1 MSSASTRT
9 ARRSFTTVKEPD
21 PVHSAIELDD
31 IHSPITAPE
40 KRFPAGSSRRL
51 GHGHADSDEDREQHD
66 QNETLPSPTVA
77 SHEALERWNVPKA
90 NMWRTFAAFW
100 GFAIMGK
107 TSMVIR
113 WLFDCYAYH
122 LHMRNL
128 LIKSCLQA

>member
-1 MSSASTRT
+1 MSSTRT
-9 ARRSFTTVKEPD
+9 ARRSFTTVKESD
-21 PVHSAIELDD
+21 PVHSAIELDN

-51 GHGHADSDEDREQHD
+51 GHGHGRADSDEDREQHD

-107 TSMVIR
+107 TSMIIR
-113 WLFDCYAYH
+113 WLFDCCVCHSHIYNYT
-122 LHMRNL
+122 N
-128 LIKSCLQA
+128 CTQA